1 MLISTAQQ
9 SESVIHICKFFMFFS
24 IMVYPRILNIVPYA
38 QCTVNVTGTLTV
50 NLYNNSSDK
59 ECFLFPQ
66 LRIMWKS

>member
-1 MLISTAQQ
+1 
-9 SESVIHICKFFMFFS
+9 MFFS